1 MERPYQIENRRAMQR
16 FEASLNK
23 QQEPIQLLLPAI
35 EIVAAMREGVGEL
48 IRRTGLELIGLLM
61 EQEVEE
67 LVGKRHRQS
76 PQRSAYRWG
85 KEDGWCRIDGQKVP
99 VKRPRARQVDGGE
112 LPLGSYLRFQQDSHT
127 HPRLWQELMRG
138 LSTRNYGPTVRR
150 FAEAY
155 GIEKSAVSEQFIEA
169 SRRKLR
175 ELLERRLEA
184 LDLCAIMMDGISFDG
199 ETFIVALGIAKNG
212 QKTVLGVRQGAT
224 ENAAVIGELCA
235 DLEQRGLDFQVA
247 RLYVLDG
254 AKALHTAVRKRA
266 GDAALIQRCQLHKRR
281 NVLGHL
287 PDEHQ
292 PLIERKLIAAWAM
305 FGYEEAK
312 QALHNVHTELER
324 LNPSAARSLAEGLE
338 ETLTIHRLGVS
349 ERLRM
354 TLFSTNPI
362 ESALS
367 VVEDKCGRVK
377 RWQAGDMKLR
387 WVASGLLY
395 AEAQFRKLKGYRD
408 LPQLIAAIKAARSPG
423 KLQPAVATRKVG

>member
-1 MERPYQIENRRAMQR
+1 MERPYQIEDRRAMQR
-16 FEASLNK
+16 FESSLRNR
-23 QQEPIQLLLPAI
+23 QEPIQLLLPAI
-35 EIVAAMREGVGEL
+35 EIAAAMREGVGEL
-48 IRRTGLELIGLLM
+48 IRRAGLELISLLM
-61 EQEVEE
+61 EQEMEE
-67 LVGKRHRQS
+67 LVGQRHR
-76 PQRSAYRWG
+76 PAAERTAYRWG
-85 KEDGWCRIDGQKVP
+85 KEKGWCRIDGQKVP

-112 LPLGSYLRFQQDSHT
+112 LQLGSYLRFQEDSQIQ
-127 HPRLWQELMRG
+127 PRLWQELMRG
-138 LSTRNYGPTVRR
+138 LSTRSYGPAVRR
-150 FAEAY
+150 FTEAY

-175 ELLERRLEA
+175 QLLERSLET
-184 LDLCAIMMDGISFDG
+184 LELCAVMIDGISFDG
-199 ETFIVALGIAKNG
+199 ETFVVALGICKDG
-212 QKTVLGVRQGAT
+212 RKTVLGLRQGAT
-224 ENAAVIGELCA
+224 ENATVAGELCA
-235 DLEQRGLDFQVA
+235 DLEQRGLDFQIA

-254 AKALHTAVRKRA
+254 AKALYTAVRKRA

-292 PLIERKLIAAWAM
+292 PFIEQKLIAAWAM
-305 FGYEEAK
+305 FGYDQAK
-312 QALHNVHTELER
+312 HALHSVHAELER

-338 ETLTIHRLGVS
+338 ETLTIHRLGVP

-377 RWQAGDMKLR
+377 RWQGGDMKLR
-387 WVASGLLY
+387 WVASGLLF
-395 AEAQFRKLKGYRD
+395 AEGQFRKVKGYRD
-408 LPQLIAAIKAARSPG
+408 LPQLIAALKAAGPPG

>member
-1 MERPYQIENRRAMQR
+1 LERPYQIEHRRAMQR
-16 FEASLNK
+16 FEASLK
-23 QQEPIQLLLPAI
+23 DQQQPIQLLLPAV
-35 EIVAAMREGVGEL
+35 EIAAAMREGVGEL
-48 IRRTGLELIGLLM
+48 IRRAGLELLSLLM

-67 LVGKRHRQS
+67 LVGKRHQQS
-76 PQRSAYRWG
+76 TQRNAYRWG

-99 VKRPRARQVDGGE
+99 VQRPRARGVDGGE
-112 LPLGSYLRFQQDSHT
+112 LQLGSYLRFQQDPHAQ
-127 HPRLWQELMRG
+127 PRLWQELMRG
-138 LSTRNYGPTVRR
+138 LSTRSYGPTVRR

-175 ELLERRLEA
+175 ELLERRLEE
-184 LDLCAIMMDGISFDG
+184 LVLCAVMMDGISFDG
-199 ETFIVALGIAKNG
+199 ETFVVALGIGKDG
-212 QKTVLGVRQGAT
+212 RKTVLGLRQGAT
-224 ENAAVIGELCA
+224 ENATVVGELCA

-254 AKALHTAVRKRA
+254 AKALNTAVRKRA
-266 GDAALIQRCQLHKRR
+266 GDAALVQRCQLHKRR
-281 NVLGHL
+281 NVLAHL

-292 PLIERKLIAAWAM
+292 PLIEQKLIAAWAM
-305 FGYEEAK
+305 FDYEEAK
-312 QALHNVHTELER
+312 RALYKVHAELDR

-349 ERLRM
+349 ERLRL

-377 RWQAGDMKLR
+377 RWRAGDMKLR
-387 WVASGLLY
+387 WVASGLLF
-395 AEAQFRKLKGYRD
+395 AEGQFRKVKGYRD
-408 LPQLIAAIKAARSPG
+408 LPQLVAAMKSAGPPD
-423 KLQPAVATRKVG
+423 KLQSAVATRKVG

>member
-1 MERPYQIENRRAMQR
+1 LKRTYQIENGRAMQR
-16 FEASLNK
+16 FEASLNS
-23 QQEPIQLLLPAI
+23 QQEPIQLLLPAV
-35 EIVAAMREGVGEL
+35 EIAAAMREGVGEL
-48 IRRTGLELIGLLM
+48 IRRAGLELIGLLM

-76 PQRSAYRWG
+76 AQRQAYRWG
-85 KEDGWCRIDGQKVP
+85 KEAGWCRIDGQKVP
-99 VKRPRARQVDGGE
+99 VKRPRARQVDGRE
-112 LPLGSYLRFQQDSHT
+112 LPLGSYLRFQQEPHKQ
-127 HPRLWQELMRG
+127 PRLWQELMRG
-138 LSTRNYGPTVRR
+138 LSTRSYGPAVRR
-150 FAEAY
+150 FSEAY
-155 GIEKSAVSEQFIEA
+155 GIEKSAVSEQFVEA

-184 LDLCAIMMDGISFDG
+184 LDLCAVMIDGISFDG
-199 ETFIVALGIAKNG
+199 ETFVVALGIGKDG
-212 QKTVLGVRQGAT
+212 RKTVLGLRQGAT
-224 ENAAVIGELCA
+224 ENAAVIGELCG

-266 GDAALIQRCQLHKRR
+266 GAAALIQRCQLHKRR
-281 NVLGHL
+281 NVLAHL

-292 PLIERKLIAAWAM
+292 PVIEQKLIAAWAM

-312 QALHNVHTELER
+312 RALQDVHAELER

-367 VVEDKCGRVK
+367 VVGNKCGRVK
-377 RWQAGDMKLR
+377 RWRGGDMKLR
-387 WVASGLLY
+387 WVSSGLLF
-395 AEAQFRKLKGYRD
+395 AEGQFRKVKGYRD
-408 LPQLIAAIKAARSPG
+408 LPQLVAAIKAAGPPP